1 MFTELGHAEPFQDSQ
16 GRGQKCKV
24 AVERFDCSVGLRV
37 GWGTLGATNP
47 GWRQVGWHEAVP
59 SRPPTCPPPPAQSND
74 TPSSQPIFSN
84 TRLLQEVSPSSALV
98 RMNTRSLDGLPSD
111 SLSVT
116 LPSALVPFLQSTK
129 QLHDAPS
136 MRLHWVLTVTGSL
149 LFQHGALAL
158 QPLCLSL

>member
-59 SRPPTCPPPPAQSND
+59 SKPPTYPPPPAQSND
-74 TPSSQPIFSN
+74 TPSSQSIFSN
-84 TRLLQEVSPSSALV
+84 TRLLQVSPSSALV
-98 RMNTRSLDGLPSD
+98 RMTHSLWMAFPLILSVSHGFLLWCLSFRSPNNSMMLSPSD
-111 SLSVT
+111 S
-116 LPSALVPFLQSTK
+116 
-129 QLHDAPS
+129 
-136 MRLHWVLTVTGSL
+136 TGS
-149 LFQHGALAL
+149 
-158 QPLCLSL
+158 